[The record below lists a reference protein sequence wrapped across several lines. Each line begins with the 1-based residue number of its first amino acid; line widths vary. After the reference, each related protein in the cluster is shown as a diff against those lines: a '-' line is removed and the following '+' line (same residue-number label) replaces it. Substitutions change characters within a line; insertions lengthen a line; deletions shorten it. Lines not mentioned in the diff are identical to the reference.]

1 MAVQDAIF
9 SLEAGRGKRVMQWV
23 SVGIVIMALVLVH
36 MASQFRGLR
45 HERAMDQAQLAR
57 NIARGDGFVTS
68 VLRPLELSEKL
79 KRENG
84 GVLRVAAVAPG
95 KMEETR
101 QAPLYPLALAG
112 VFRLTF
118 QSFDYSLGAAEGGG
132 GVQHYFPERVI
143 AGFGLL
149 CLLGAAGFLY
159 AVGCSMFD
167 RKAAILAV
175 LFFLGADSVWQ
186 LALGGLDA
194 CFMMLLLGAS
204 VWAWH
209 RALLLEEEAAGEGA
223 LGWVAL
229 GAGLQSLMVLGR
241 YGWWWVVLPTGLLA
255 FLFFRNRG
263 AALGV
268 VIAVWLAVPAAW
280 FLRNMMVAGNPL
292 GTAIWVPLEGTD
304 LFPGDTL
311 WNFFRPDAGR
321 ATLKKFVGR
330 VLTNSRGWLEA
341 YPVASGSLVGACF
354 FLVALMHRFRRVR
367 AEGLKWWGVLAS
379 AAAVMGGSLGYVAGF
394 TAEDPANMLVVF
406 APVYA
411 LYGAAMLLVV
421 VDRAQL
427 EIVEL
432 RRGLLAFAVCLNA
445 APLVLRILPPQ
456 EPPVCWPPYL
466 GQVIRLAGGFFEK
479 GEVVATDMPEALAWY
494 ADRRALALPRG
505 VKDFNEI
512 NDFVLSG
519 ATKGLLFSPE
529 TLDGRLFTEVLS
541 GRGREWA
548 AMFLQR
554 RVPELFPL
562 TAMTALPPRLGDM
575 FGYLLFADRA
585 RWQKAEPA
593 PPQEGAPAVQ

>member
-1 MAVQDAIF
+1 MA
-9 SLEAGRGKRVMQWV
+9 
-23 SVGIVIMALVLVH
+23 IVIMALVLVH

-57 NIARGDGFVTS
+57 NIARGEGFVTS
-68 VLRPLELSEKL
+68 VLRPLELAEKL
-79 KRENG
+79 KRQNG
-84 GVLRVAAVAPG
+84 GVLRVGPIAAD

-112 VFRLTF
+112 VFKLTF
-118 QSFDYSLGAAEGGG
+118 QSFEYSPGKGDGAG

-159 AVGCSMFD
+159 ALGQAMFD

-175 LFFLGADSVWQ
+175 LLFLGADPVWQ
-186 LALGGLDA
+186 LALGGLDS

-204 VWAWH
+204 LWAWH
-209 RALLLEEEAAGEGA
+209 RALRLEEEAEGVGA

-241 YGWWWVVLPTGLLA
+241 YGWWWVGLPSALVA
-255 FLFFRNRG
+255 FFFFRNRG

-280 FLRNMMVAGNPL
+280 FVRNAVVTGNPL

-304 LFPGDTL
+304 LFVSDTL
-311 WNFFRPDAGR
+311 WNFFRPETGR

-330 VLTNSRGWLEA
+330 MLTNSRGWLEV
-341 YPVASGSLVGACF
+341 YPVVSGSLVGACF
-354 FLVALMHRFRRVR
+354 FLVALLHRFRRPR
-367 AEGLKWWGVLAS
+367 AEAIKWWTLGAS
-379 AAAVMGGSLGYVAGF
+379 VAAVAGGSLGHVGGF
-394 TAEDPANMLVVF
+394 VVEDPANMLVIF
-406 APVYA
+406 APVLA

-432 RRGLLAFAVCLNA
+432 RRALLAMAICLNA

-456 EPPVCWPPYL
+456 ESPVCWPPYL
-466 GQVIRLAGGFFEK
+466 GQVIKLAGSFFDS
-479 GEVVATDMPEALAWY
+479 GEVVATDMPEAVAWY
-494 ADRRALALPRG
+494 ADRRALLLPRG

-529 TLDGRLFTEVLS
+529 TLDGKLFSEVLS

-548 AMFLQR
+548 SMFLQR

-562 TAMTALPPRLGDM
+562 RAMTALPPRLGEM
-575 FGYLLFADRA
+575 FGYMLFADRA
-585 RWQKAEPA
+585 RWQKAEEA
-593 PPQEGAPAVQ
+593 PPQEGAPAGQ